1 MLRITDIARLLKRDV
16 GRESVIFSIAGS
28 GAATAANYTVPLF
41 PVGAASNH
49 PMTVVA
55 VNVRYT
61 TASSSGTLNLVRCG
75 AGVVVGSGTSVLAN
89 TIDLA
94 QTAENVY
101 AGTLATDFNA
111 RIVRPGD
118 ALYLVAAGTLTN
130 LAGISVRIVLQN
142 LRLNALT
149 EQ

>member
-41 PVGAASNH
+41 PMNTNSTHSMVVVG
-49 PMTVVA
+49 

-75 AGVVVGSGTSVLAN
+75 AGVVVGSGTSVLAS

-130 LAGISVRIVLQN
+130 LAGISIRIVLQN